1 MMYSHSLFFDLVRDV
16 DDATEWIQE
25 HMEEMAYS
33 AVLPDAV
40 TGEVEL
46 NFYTHDKM
54 IGREQRQASSCD
66 YSTSLHLQ

>member
-46 NFYTHDKM
+46 NFYTHDK
-54 IGREQRQASSCD
+54 
-66 YSTSLHLQ
+66 LLK

>member
-1 MMYSHSLFFDLVRDV
+1 MYSHSLFFDLVRDV

-46 NFYTHDKM
+46 NFYTHDKL
-54 IGREQRQASSCD
+54 IEIEQRRLLQCD
-66 YSTSLHLQ
+66 YSSSLHLQ